1 MRRRINPKI
10 VIPTIAIGL
19 LLVFAVVGALSA
31 NSDETAPSLDRSSG
45 EGETGTIPGKSTEST
60 TDTQLGG
67 SAEDSNESSGVGLTA
82 AVPPQGPSPA
92 HHLVRR
98 GDLVLLIESGTLLT
112 TFDRVAAMTADMG
125 GYVLSSSVGS
135 SGGSREVVELRPLDE
150 DASAQLQK
158 PAVAEPNEPD
168 QAWLTLRV
176 PQNRFEVAAKRF
188 AKLGDVQ
195 RLTTSSEDV
204 TSQYVDLEAK
214 LRHYR
219 AVERRLLHFLA
230 ATDTVKEMLAVQDRI
245 DTVQLTIEQLEAQLK
260 SLRETTTY
268 GTLSISLTEKGTPQS
283 GASDPSDTF
292 MGVFWNSLTL
302 LGHGARVTALAVTA
316 ALPFLFVI
324 GIVGLAAWYATRRLR
339 GRRNPQQPSLT
350 A

>member
-1 MRRRINPKI
+1 MRRRLNPKI
-10 VIPTIAIGL
+10 VIPAIAIGL
-19 LLVFAVVGALSA
+19 LLVFAVVGALSV
-31 NSDETAPSLDRSSG
+31 NTTETAPSLDRSSG
-45 EGETGTIPGKSTEST
+45 EGEVGTMPGKSIGSTAETE
-60 TDTQLGG
+60 LGD
-67 SAEDSNESSGVGLTA
+67 SSVASNESAEVGLTA

-98 GDLVLLIESGTLLT
+98 GDLALLIESGALLT
-112 TFDRVAAMTADMG
+112 TFERVAAMTADMG
-125 GYVLSSSVGS
+125 GYVLSSSLGS
-135 SGGSREVVELRPLDE
+135 SWSSREVVEPQPFD
-150 DASAQLQK
+150 DDTSAQLQK

-176 PQNRFEVAAKRF
+176 PQSRFEAAAKRF

-283 GASDPSDTF
+283 GAIDPSDTF
-292 MGVFWNSLTL
+292 VGVFWNSLTL
-302 LGHGARVTALAVTA
+302 LGHGARVTALAITA

-324 GIVGLAAWYATRRLR
+324 GIVGLAAWYAARRVR

>member
-1 MRRRINPKI
+1 MRRRLNPKI
-10 VIPTIAIGL
+10 VIPAVAIGL
-19 LLVFAVVGALSA
+19 LLVFAVVGALSL
-31 NSDETAPSLDRSSG
+31 STTETAPSLDRSSG
-45 EGETGTIPGKSTEST
+45 EGETGAMPGKSIGST
-60 TDTQLGG
+60 AEARLGD
-67 SAEDSNESSGVGLTA
+67 SSVASNESAEVGLTA

-98 GDLVLLIESGTLLT
+98 GDLALLIESGALLT
-112 TFDRVAAMTADMG
+112 TFDRVAAMTAEMG
-125 GYVLSSSVGS
+125 GYVLSSSLGS
-135 SGGSREVVELRPLDE
+135 SGSSREVLEPRPLD
-150 DASAQLQK
+150 DASAQLQE
-158 PAVAEPNEPD
+158 PGIAEPSEPN

-176 PQNRFEVAAKRF
+176 PHSRFEAAAKRF
-188 AKLGDVQ
+188 AELGDLQ

-219 AVERRLLHFLA
+219 AVERRLLRFLA

-283 GASDPSDTF
+283 GASGTSDTF
-292 MGVFWNSLTL
+292 TGVFWNSLTL

-324 GIVGLAAWYATRRLR
+324 GIVGLAAWYAARRVR
-339 GRRNPQQPSLT
+339 GRRNPQQQSLT